1 MQHWIQKMS
10 GTFPV
15 FRLHWCL
22 ISNSILSSHTP
33 TPRLS
38 QPDSA
43 LSNNRIYNTAVIKS
57 PDLADEMP
65 ESGVDVSSFLRGRG
79 Q

>member
-1 MQHWIQKMS
+1 
-10 GTFPV
+10 
-15 FRLHWCL
+15 
-22 ISNSILSSHTP
+22 LSSHTP

-43 LSNNRIYNTAVIKS
+43 LSNHRIYNTAVIKS